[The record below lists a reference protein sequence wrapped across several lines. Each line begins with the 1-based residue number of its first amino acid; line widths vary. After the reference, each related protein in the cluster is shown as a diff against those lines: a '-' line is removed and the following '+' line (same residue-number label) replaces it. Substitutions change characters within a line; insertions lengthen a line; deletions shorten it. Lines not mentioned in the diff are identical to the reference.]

1 MLTNTSQSND
11 KVHPPPQVE
20 SGVRVMNK
28 SGSAGNQ
35 GRTRAALTWVPRI
48 SWPTIAVAV
57 VALIIVQIASLFFPP
72 FVLPNVPAITA
83 GLWEVLS
90 DNSMHIWI
98 TLGRFLAALGL
109 AIVSGWLLGLIM
121 GAFRSVG
128 KFVSPALNILM
139 AVPALS
145 WILVSVLWISSV
157 EVRVIFI
164 CFIIAMPFFAVAV
177 YEGIR
182 DIDSDIVKA
191 VEQFRPT
198 KFQVVRTLFIPQSLV
213 FLLVSVRSTSSL
225 ALRILV
231 FAEMIGATSGVG
243 KEMSTSLA
251 NFRMDLILAWTI
263 VMIIGNFLI
272 VWAIDKA
279 EKKLLNWREEVT
291 LR

>member
-1 MLTNTSQSND
+1 MLTNTFKSND
-11 KVHPPPQVE
+11 GVHPPPRNGTDGPAA
-20 SGVRVMNK
+20 SGDELA
-28 SGSAGNQ
+28 GSQ
-35 GRTRAALTWVPRI
+35 RRTGAALTWIPRV
-48 SWPTIAVAV
+48 SWPTIV
-57 VALIIVQIASLFFPP
+57 VAIGALVLVQIASLFFPA
-72 FVLPNVPAITA
+72 FVLPGVPAIMA
-83 GLWEVLS
+83 ALWEVLS
-90 DNSMHIWI
+90 VDSMHIWI

-109 AIVSGWLLGLIM
+109 AIVCGWLLGLIM

-182 DIDSDIVKA
+182 DIDSDVVKA
-191 VEQFRPT
+191 IEQFRPT
-198 KFQVVRTLFIPQSLV
+198 KFQVVQTLFVPQSLV
-213 FLLVSVRSTSSL
+213 FLLVSIRSTSSL

-231 FAEMIGATSGVG
+231 FAEMIGATAGVG

-263 VMIIGNFLI
+263 IMIIGNFLI
-272 VWAIDKA
+272 VWGIDKA
-279 EKKLLNWREEVT
+279 EEKLLNWREEVT